1 MLIDMTE
8 NRFLMLLAVVFISSV
23 LAVGCKEDKTTIKSK
38 TGRKIQSFIGTFS
51 LFTCLFTWFSL
62 IVYLTLPDIIE
73 ELIYN
78 YKKSHFSFQS
88 IISFIWYILS
98 SSYFIIVI
106 ACLVWCYI
114 WILIQEKIKDK
125 ILKFFLLSGMMVMV
139 VITTLFIAP
148 FFLKTN

>member
-1 MLIDMTE
+1 MTD
-8 NRFLMLLAVVFISSV
+8 NRFLIMLVVVFVSSL

-51 LFTCLFTWFSL
+51 LFTCLFIWFSL

-78 YKKSHFSFQS
+78 YKKSHFSLQS
-88 IISFIWYILS
+88 IILFIWSILS

-106 ACLVWCYI
+106 TCLVWCYI
-114 WILIQEKIKDK
+114 WTLIQEKIHDK

-139 VITTLFIAP
+139 IITTLFIAP
-148 FFLKTN
+148 FFLKTS